1 MRKQGTM
8 IKNIL
13 AMDLGK
19 GITYKEVCER
29 ADLRFDKEDLT
40 IPLQDLVCKVVE
52 LTVKAVAEG
61 KTIFLLESDFDCFY
75 FVAKHPSEVFYPHF

>member
-1 MRKQGTM
+1 M

-13 AMDLGK
+13 VMDLGK
-19 GITYKEVCER
+19 GITYQDVCKR

-52 LTVKAVAEG
+52 LTVKAFTDG
-61 KTIFLLESDFDCFY
+61 KTIFLLDSDFDCFY
-75 FVAKHPSEVFYPHF
+75 FVAKHPSDIFNLPHE